1 VEGGD
6 DAIMRV
12 DGAAME
18 GGDAIMRVDD
28 GGMMVT

>member
-12 DGAAME
+12 DGATME